1 MELSEARRLI
11 MVSPAG
17 IPAPGS
23 AAPDMPLQTSDG
35 TAVQLAQYWRERR
48 TLLFFVRHLGCVFCR
63 EQLAGIRDRY
73 ADIQALD
80 AQVVV
85 IAPTDVGST
94 ARFMHDM
101 RLPFPV
107 LSDLRRRS
115 FVAYGLFEAPLSEII
130 EPMVLLRTVREWT
143 RGNIALINPLGSAF
157 TQLGGLFVVDTDGVV
172 RWSHLV
178 SPVFNYPLLDT
189 YMAALGGDT

>member
-1 MELSEARRLI
+1 
-11 MVSPAG
+11 MVSTTN

-23 AAPDMPLQTSDG
+23 AALDMPLQAIDG
-35 TAVQLAQYWRERR
+35 TEVQLAQFWEERP

-63 EQLAGIRDRY
+63 EQLASVRDRY

-94 ARFMHDM
+94 ARFTRDM
-101 RLPFPV
+101 RLLFPV
-107 LSDLRRRS
+107 LSDLRRHS
-115 FVAYGLFEAPLSEII
+115 FVAYGLFEAPMSEVM
-130 EPMVLLRTVREWT
+130 EPQVLLRTVREWT
-143 RGNIALINPLGSAF
+143 RGNIAPINPLGAAF
-157 TQLGGLFVVDTDGVV
+157 TQLGGLFVVDTSGVV

-178 SPVFNYPLLDT
+178 SPVFNYPPLDT
-189 YMAALGGDT
+189 YLTALGYSGPM